1 MSLKIPTGKLV
12 NNSGNQNINKRVFIQ
27 AKYFFLARLLQV
39 IIVFAI
45 LILFSLRLSKENYGL
60 YQGAWVFINFFA
72 PLLFL
77 GLPQQLLTLPG
88 NSQLSHFYWLLKKY
102 LPFYIAAVL
111 IFITTLFF
119 LHQKFSIALLFC
131 IFICTL
137 IQSVMLL
144 LDNLVIK
151 LNADLLFL
159 KQNLLYSL
167 LFLGLHFA
175 WLYAETD
182 IVWLVAGI
190 AFIGFLKSAALFLY
204 ISKLN
209 LGVPQKVSDTLYFE
223 KQWKLLSLN
232 EILNRFTTHA
242 DKLAIIFLLSIS
254 GFSVYYNGTYE
265 LPFFAML
272 VSALGNS
279 LSVQLSNNNAGEKSA
294 AALFKQSIVTGSS
307 VVFPLF
313 FFFYIFSTPVFQ
325 FFFNGKYMDSVPLFN
340 IAIFIAFL
348 RVTNFAV
355 ILQVFKKNH
364 TILFGSVI
372 DLLVNIGSVVVLYPV
387 CGINAFP
394 AGFVIGTAFQ
404 IAYYIYKTKKLINA
418 GIHDLIPLTWILALI
433 VALTL
438 FYSLLFY
445 ILQPLQTWAIITFA
459 AIITTA
465 IIYLLTH
472 FFGSKINYKKT
483 ITTLVH
489 E

>member
-1 MSLKIPTGKLV
+1 M
-12 NNSGNQNINKRVFIQ
+12 NNSGNQNINKKVFLQ

-39 IIVFAI
+39 IIVFGI

-60 YQGAWVFINFFA
+60 YQGSWVFINLFA

-88 NSQLSHFYWLLKKY
+88 NGAISHFFWLLKKY
-102 LPFYIAAVL
+102 FPYYVTAVL

-119 LHQKFSIALLFC
+119 LHQKFSIALLIC

-137 IQSVMLL
+137 FQSVMLL
-144 LDNLVIK
+144 MDNLVIK

-159 KQNLLYSL
+159 KQNFLYSL
-167 LFLGLHFA
+167 LFLALHYA

-182 IVWLVAGI
+182 MEWLVVGI
-190 AFIGFLKSAALFLY
+190 AFIGFLKSAAYFLF
-204 ISKLN
+204 IRKLN
-209 LGVPQKVSDTLYFE
+209 LGVHLEVADTLYFE

-279 LSVQLSNNNAGEKSA
+279 LSVQLSNNNTGAKSA

-307 VVFPLF
+307 VAFPLF

-364 TILFGSVI
+364 TILFGSII
-372 DLLVNIGSVVVLYPV
+372 DLLVNIGSVVILYPFL
-387 CGINAFP
+387 GINAFP

-418 GIHDLIPLTWILALI
+418 GIRDLIPLTWLLALI

-438 FYSLLFY
+438 FYSLLFF
-445 ILQPLQTWAIITFA
+445 ILQPLQTWAIIGIA

-472 FFGSKINYKKT
+472 YFGSKINYKKQ
-483 ITTLVH
+483 LLL
-489 E
+489 